1 LYIYYKINKG
11 EKVMSDTQK
20 FTDAELAKITEL
32 RDANALK
39 INEFGQLELEILL
52 TNQRVETLKT
62 AKEDLQNQYV
72 ALQEQERGLVKELNE
87 KYGTGT
93 VDIESGEFIP
103 NNG

>member
-1 LYIYYKINKG
+1 
-11 EKVMSDTQK
+11 MSDTQK